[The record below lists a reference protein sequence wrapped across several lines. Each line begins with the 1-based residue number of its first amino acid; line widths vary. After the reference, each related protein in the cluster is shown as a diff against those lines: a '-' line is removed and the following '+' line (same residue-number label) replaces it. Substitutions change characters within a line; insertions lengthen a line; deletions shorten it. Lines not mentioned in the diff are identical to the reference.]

1 MRWRLAALGAT
12 LAVVAGAGVA
22 YVVSHGD
29 RNGRQVR
36 AAATPTPLPTRSPA
50 LASLAPAAPSPT
62 RLGLTEELRRPASS
76 PALGG
81 ALAAVVVDATTG
93 EQLFVRRPGARLP
106 PASTTKLLTAIAALR
121 TLGPDTTLATKVVRS
136 GRTLYL
142 VGGGDVT
149 LAATPRNVYPAPAT
163 LAELAA
169 RTAAAVGATPL
180 RPRLQLRLRYDDT
193 LWQGPPTAVG
203 WSPGYV
209 SGGNVA
215 PVSALE
221 VDEGRLT
228 GFTSPHPQPRQ
239 ADPARAAAL
248 AFRVALTSAGVR
260 VTGPVGRARAPEA
273 SAIASVSSPPV
284 SALVQR
290 MLTDSDNDLAEALA
304 RATALRQGQPATFAG
319 GARAVTSALAQ
330 AGVPTASTKLVDGS
344 GLSTLDRLTPRVLV
358 AALRLVV
365 TRPELRPIAAGL
377 PVAGFTGTLA
387 DRYRGRPGRAGA
399 GVVRAKT
406 GTLAGVN
413 TLAGLVRD
421 ADGRLLLFAFLT
433 DRAVDPDT
441 TEAALDRLAAA
452 LADCGCR

>member
-12 LAVVAGAGVA
+12 LAVVAGGGAV
-22 YVVSHGD
+22 YVVGNGDDHG
-29 RNGRQVR
+29 RRVR
-36 AAATPTPLPTRSPA
+36 AVSTPTPSSTRSPA
-50 LASLAPAAPSPT
+50 LASLAPEAPTPT
-62 RLGLTEELRRPASS
+62 RGGVAQQLRRPASS

-81 ALAAVVVDATTG
+81 ALAALVVDATPG
-93 EQLFVRRPGARLP
+93 HPLFVRRPGARLP

-121 TLGPDTTLATKVVRS
+121 TLGPATTLTTKVVRS
-136 GRTLYL
+136 GRTVYL

-149 LAATPRNVYPAPAT
+149 LAASARNVYPAPAT

-169 RTAAAVGATPL
+169 RTAAAGGGTP
-180 RPRLQLRLRYDDT
+180 LRLRYDDT
-193 LWQGPPTAVG
+193 LWQGPATAAG

-228 GFTSPHPQPRQ
+228 GFTSAHPQPRQ

-248 AFRVALTSAGVR
+248 AFRAALTAAGVR
-260 VTGPVGRARAPEA
+260 VTGTVGRARAPEA

-290 MLTDSDNDLAEALA
+290 MLTASDKHLAEALA
-304 RATALRQGQPATFAG
+304 RGTALRQGQPATFAG

-358 AALRLVV
+358 AALRLVA

-387 DRYRGRPGRAGA
+387 DRYRGRLGRDGA
-399 GVVRAKT
+399 
-406 GTLAGVN
+406 
-413 TLAGLVRD
+413 
-421 ADGRLLLFAFLT
+421 
-433 DRAVDPDT
+433 
-441 TEAALDRLAAA
+441 
-452 LADCGCR
+452 